1 MSQPLAESLDAKMIF
16 DRFIEICSRVYNR
29 SHRMPRGIKDA
40 NTSSDDFI
48 IYTSTHQE
56 EIYKYFEP
64 LFEKARL
71 SDSDIGLLGESSY
84 EIAFHGFRPYKT
96 ETVEIVGDSHTVS
109 MGAASIDYSVYLL
122 IKVAIEECRNDECY
136 RLPPRIFP
144 NEQDDSSSRIV
155 SSVDE
160 WKGILAK
167 LTRVESL
174 TITSNKPNNIG
185 HFQELTNAVLFHY
198 AHNND
203 NPIAL
208 YSDVVDAAG
217 FWSRRTDGYTRRGNG
232 TLEIPR
238 RQYDQEAVRYYLEGS
253 GSRSA
258 YFKYL
263 SYYHVLEF
271 YFDAVFKDMIVEI
284 LREEMTKPGVFQNET
299 KVYKVA
305 KSIKE
310 KFHNNRDRGEG
321 NELETLKY
329 IVSHILSVNNIK
341 DRIDFLNPRAAE
353 YYRNNKMSLSS
364 DDCDTDAPKI
374 DWDKEGV
381 GNDIA
386 KRVYKTRNALVHSKS
401 GIKNRY
407 HPGESD
413 AALILELPLVQA
425 LAEELII
432 EKGKRAYY

>member
-1 MSQPLAESLDAKMIF
+1 MSQPLAESLDARMIF
-16 DRFIEICSRVYNR
+16 DRFIEICTRVYER
-29 SHRMPRGIKDA
+29 SHRITRGIKDA
-40 NTSSDDFI
+40 NTLSDDFRL
-48 IYTSTHQE
+48 YTSTHQE

-64 LFEKARL
+64 LFEKARP

-84 EIAFHGFRPYKT
+84 EIAFHGFRPYKK

-109 MGAASIDYSVYLL
+109 MGAASIDYSTYLL
-122 IKVAIEECRNDECY
+122 IKVAIEECRNDERY
-136 RLPPRIFP
+136 RLPPRSLP

-174 TITSNKPNNIG
+174 TITSNKPNNIR
-185 HFQELTNAVLFHY
+185 HFQELTSAVLFHY

-203 NPIAL
+203 SPIAL

-217 FWSRRTDGYTRRGNG
+217 FWSRRTNGYTRRGNG
-232 TLEIPR
+232 ILEIPR

-341 DRIDFLNPRAAE
+341 DRIDFLNPRAA
-353 YYRNNKMSLSS
+353 
-364 DDCDTDAPKI
+364 
-374 DWDKEGV
+374 
-381 GNDIA
+381 
-386 KRVYKTRNALVHSKS
+386 
-401 GIKNRY
+401 
-407 HPGESD
+407 
-413 AALILELPLVQA
+413 
-425 LAEELII
+425 
-432 EKGKRAYY
+432 

>member
-1 MSQPLAESLDAKMIF
+1 M
-16 DRFIEICSRVYNR
+16 
-29 SHRMPRGIKDA
+29 
-40 NTSSDDFI
+40 
-48 IYTSTHQE
+48 
-56 EIYKYFEP
+56 
-64 LFEKARL
+64 
-71 SDSDIGLLGESSY
+71 
-84 EIAFHGFRPYKT
+84 
-96 ETVEIVGDSHTVS
+96 
-109 MGAASIDYSVYLL
+109 
-122 IKVAIEECRNDECY
+122 
-136 RLPPRIFP
+136 
-144 NEQDDSSSRIV
+144 
-155 SSVDE
+155 
-160 WKGILAK
+160 
-167 LTRVESL
+167 
-174 TITSNKPNNIG
+174 
-185 HFQELTNAVLFHY
+185 
-198 AHNND
+198 
-203 NPIAL
+203 
-208 YSDVVDAAG
+208 
-217 FWSRRTDGYTRRGNG
+217 
-232 TLEIPR
+232 EIPR

-284 LREEMTKPGVFQNET
+284 LREEMTKPGIYQNET
-299 KVYKVA
+299 KLYRIA
-305 KSIKE
+305 KNIKD

-341 DRIDFLNPRAAE
+341 DRIDYLNPRAAE

-364 DDCDTDAPKI
+364 DDSDADAPKI
-374 DWDKEGV
+374 NWGREGV
-381 GNDIA
+381 GDDIA